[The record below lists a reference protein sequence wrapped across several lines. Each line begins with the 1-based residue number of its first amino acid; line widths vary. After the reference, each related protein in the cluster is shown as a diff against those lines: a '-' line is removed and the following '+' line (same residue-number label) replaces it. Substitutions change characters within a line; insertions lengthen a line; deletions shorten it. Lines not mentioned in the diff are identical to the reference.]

1 MLQKLSTGTSIQ
13 AVTAALGALHGSNGP
28 KSEKNVIL
36 FHSMGFVGMLH
47 PHLVNV
53 ELTRATSVLLWL
65 QEASRALIRKENI
78 LDRS

>member
-13 AVTAALGALHGSNGP
+13 AVTAALGALHDSNGP

-65 QEASRALIRKENI
+65 QEASRAFIRKENI